1 MLRFAG
7 RIIFAFVVVGA
18 ATGGGWLL
26 WSHNS
31 VEHELARQRERNE
44 QLQLIVQRLSTEHR
58 VGDIIVTDQSTVA
71 GAIKTQ
77 LLFVEYAADGSSM
90 PPKQFTIDGKLA
102 HIDAMVIKFDGKFV
116 QENDP
121 LRGHSIALFTRLY
134 GESQS
139 PAAGFAIDAPGSVP
153 AIYQIADPRAHQFE
167 QELWGN
173 FWKLADDPDY
183 RKSMGVRVAQ
193 GEAVWRS
200 FEPGWLY
207 TLTLEA
213 NGGLNITPER
223 MKGIYR
229 AAMQKQLKD
238 PAPVSR
244 TD

>member
-1 MLRFAG
+1 MLRIAG
-7 RIIFAFVVVGA
+7 RLIFAFLIAGGA
-18 ATGGGWLL
+18 AAGGWLL
-26 WSHNS
+26 WSRNS
-31 VEHELARQRERNE
+31 TEHELARQRDRNE

-58 VGDIIVTDQSTVA
+58 VGDIIVTDQTESA
-71 GAIKTQ
+71 GAVKTQ
-77 LLFVEYAADGSSM
+77 LLFVEYAADGSAL
-90 PPKQFTIDGKLA
+90 PAKQFTIDGKLA

-139 PAAGFAIDAPGSVP
+139 PAAGFAIDPPGSVP
-153 AIYQIADPRAHQFE
+153 AVYHIADARAHAFE
-167 QELWGN
+167 QQLWGN
-173 FWKLADDPDY
+173 FWKLADDPEY

-229 AAMQKQLKD
+229 AAMQKQQGGRG
-238 PAPVSR
+238 AVSR